1 MNPAELFTQGT
12 AEAIAF
18 GLIAGLGLTLLIAG
32 IIGFPRRPKDA
43 TGGPGG
49 AALIQRYGQRAVIAL
64 VVGLV
69 VGLASQWPVLG
80 LGAIVLTYFWREL
93 FGGAGAE
100 KLAMRRVEALAMW
113 TESLRDTIAGAVG
126 LEQAIPATTRAA
138 DPALREPL
146 NAMLDRLRG
155 RMPLPDALQH
165 FADDIND
172 SSADLVIA
180 ALILNSKLRGPGLR
194 DVLTALGRSA
204 REEVDMRQRII
215 AQRAGTRRS
224 VQIIVGVV
232 TAFVL
237 LMAIFNRNFVRPY
250 GTPLGELVLAVV
262 LGLFGLGFWWLRRL
276 SNVEPP
282 SRFLT
287 RLAGPAPSAPANR
300 QQQAQ
305 FQTHATAEGMA
316 PPRRGGP

>member
-12 AEAIAF
+12 AEAILVGLAA
-18 GLIAGLGLTLLIAG
+18 GLGLAVLIAGLV
-32 IIGFPRRPKDA
+32 GFPRRPKDP
-43 TGGPGG
+43 TRPDG
-49 AALIQRYGQRAVIAL
+49 ADLLRTYGQRILIAL

-80 LGAIVLTYFWREL
+80 LGAIVLVFFWSQL

-138 DPALREPL
+138 DPVLREPL
-146 NAMLDRLRG
+146 STMLDRLRG
-155 RMPLPDALQH
+155 RMPLAEALQM
-165 FADDIND
+165 FADDLND

-204 REEVDMRQRII
+204 REEVDMRQRVI

-224 VQIIVGVV
+224 VQIVVAVIV
-232 TAFVL
+232 AFVL
-237 LMAIFNRNFVRPY
+237 LMAIFNRKFVRPY
-250 GTPLGELVLAVV
+250 GTPLGELVLTVV
-262 LGLFGLGFWWLRRL
+262 LVLFGLGFWWLRRL
-276 SNVEPP
+276 AKIETPK
-282 SRFLT
+282 RFLV
-287 RLAGPAPSAPANR
+287 RHAVLESPPAPRWQQPQQSQDMRSAP
-300 QQQAQ
+300 
-305 FQTHATAEGMA
+305 EGMA

>member
-12 AEAIAF
+12 AEALLV
-18 GLIAGLGLTLLIAG
+18 GLLAGLGLALLVAG
-32 IIGFPRRPKDA
+32 LVGFPRRPKDP
-43 TGGPGG
+43 TVPDG
-49 AALIQRYGQRAVIAL
+49 ADLMRKYGQRAVIAL
-64 VVGLV
+64 AVGLL

-80 LGAIVLTYFWREL
+80 LGAIVLVFFANQL

-138 DPALREPL
+138 DPVLQTPL

-155 RMPLPDALQH
+155 RTPLAEALQL
-165 FADDIND
+165 FADDLND

-204 REEVDMRQRII
+204 REEVDMRQRVI

-224 VQIIVGVV
+224 VQIVVVVIV
-232 TAFVL
+232 AFVL
-237 LMAIFNRNFVRPY
+237 LMAIFNRKFVRPY

-262 LGLFGLGFWWLRRL
+262 LVLFGLGFWWLRRL
-276 SNVEPP
+276 ATIEPP
-282 SRFLT
+282 KRFLV
-287 RLAGPAPSAPANR
+287 RNVVAGAQPAPRWPQQPAPSAV
-300 QQQAQ
+300 
-305 FQTHATAEGMA
+305 QTPEGMA

>member
-1 MNPAELFTQGT
+1 MNSAELFTQS
-12 AEAIAF
+12 AAVAVLA
-18 GLIAGLGLTLLIAG
+18 GLTAGLGLALAVAG
-32 IIGFPRRPKDA
+32 IVGFARRPKDPEA
-43 TGGPGG
+43 GPS
-49 AALIQRYGQRAVIAL
+49 AAELLQRHGQRLVISL
-64 VVGLV
+64 VVGLL
-69 VGLASQWPVLG
+69 VGLLSQWPVLG
-80 LGAIVLTYFWREL
+80 LGAAVLAFFWKQL

-138 DPALREPL
+138 DPVIQDHL

-155 RMPLPDALQH
+155 RMPLAEAMQL
-165 FADDIND
+165 FADDLND

-204 REEVDMRQRII
+204 REEVDMRQRVI

-224 VQIIVGVV
+224 VQIIIAVV
-232 TAFVL
+232 VVFVL
-237 LMAIFNRNFVRPY
+237 LMALFNRKFVQPY
-250 GTPLGELVLAVV
+250 GTPVGELVLALV
-262 LGLFGLGFWWLRRL
+262 LLLFGLGFWWLRRL
-276 SNVEPP
+276 SVTEPP
-282 SRFLT
+282 SRFLIRRT
-287 RLAGPAPSAPANR
+287 VPEPTAAAQYRPSQQTYAP
-300 QQQAQ
+300 
-305 FQTHATAEGMA
+305 AEGMA